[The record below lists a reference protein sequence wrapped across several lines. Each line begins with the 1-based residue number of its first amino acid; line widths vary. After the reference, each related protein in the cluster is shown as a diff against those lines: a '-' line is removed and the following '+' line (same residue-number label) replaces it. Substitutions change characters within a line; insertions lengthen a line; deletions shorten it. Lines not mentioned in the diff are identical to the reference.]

1 MNAACV
7 LEVPMLMSV
16 WDDGYGISVPK
27 KYQTVK
33 ESISTALA
41 GFQREEA
48 TNGLVIYR
56 IRGWD
61 YPQLIA
67 TYEEAAK
74 RCREDHVPVLV
85 HVEEVTQPQGHS
97 TSGSHERYKSEERL
111 AWAQEFDCLRQME
124 RFLMAEGAATE
135 EELAA
140 IRKES
145 KKGVRS
151 EQKEAWTSFRKAL
164 DADRDSAV
172 AVLEEVDKERADAL
186 AARADAGRADMAH
199 AVRMALAST
208 AGEDSEERRALGA
221 WLDNFDRD
229 NEQRYSATLYS
240 DQSDSA
246 LRVHPVAASYDGD
259 AEWVDGRLVLQ
270 RNFEEMFRRD
280 PRVLTFGEDTGGI
293 GGVNQVMEGMQEK
306 FGDVRVSDTG
316 IRECTILGQGIGM
329 ALRGLRPIAEI
340 QYLDYLYYGLQLMRD
355 DLATVRYRTAGGQKA
370 PLIIRTRGHRL
381 EGIWHSGSPMGAIVH
396 SVRGIHVCV
405 PRDMT
410 QAAGMYNTLLEA
422 EEPALVVECL
432 NGYRKKER
440 CPSNLGDFRVALG
453 DVETL
458 REGSDLTLLSYGS
471 TLHLCEEACVRLSD
485 LGVEVELLDA
495 QTLLP
500 FDLEGKVA
508 KSVAK
513 TNRLLVVDED
523 VPGGASAYLLDDVLN
538 RQRAWNHLD
547 GQAKTL
553 TAKPHL
559 PAYGSDG
566 DYFSKPSVDDIVE
579 SAYNMLRE
587 VDSTSYPSLR

>member
-1 MNAACV
+1 M
-7 LEVPMLMSV
+7 
-16 WDDGYGISVPK
+16 I
-27 KYQTVK
+27 
-33 ESISTALA
+33 ALLCA
-41 GFQREEA
+41 
-48 TNGLVIYR
+48 
-56 IRGWD
+56 
-61 YPQLIA
+61 
-67 TYEEAAK
+67 
-74 RCREDHVPVLV
+74 PVLV

-111 AWAQEFDCLRQME
+111 AWAQEFDCLQQME
-124 RFLMAEGAATE
+124 RFLTAEGAATE
-135 EELAA
+135 EELAT
-140 IRKES
+140 IRKEA
-145 KKGVRS
+145 KKSVRT
-151 EQKEAWTSFRKAL
+151 EQKEAWASFRNAL
-164 DADRDSAV
+164 DSDRDSAV
-172 AVLEEVDKERADAL
+172 AAL
-186 AARADAGRADMAH
+186 AGVDQEGAEALASMSDAGRADMAH

-208 AGEDSEERRALGA
+208 AGEDSEERRALCS

-229 NEQRYSATLYS
+229 NEQRYSATLHS

-246 LRVHPVAASYDGD
+246 LRVSPVAASYDGD
-259 AEWVDGRLVLQ
+259 AEWVDGRLILQ

-422 EEPALVVECL
+422 EEPALVIECL

-471 TLHLCEEACVRLSD
+471 TLHLCEEACGRLND

-538 RQRAWNHLD
+538 RQGAWNNLD

-587 VDSTSYPSLR
+587 VDPEAYPSLR